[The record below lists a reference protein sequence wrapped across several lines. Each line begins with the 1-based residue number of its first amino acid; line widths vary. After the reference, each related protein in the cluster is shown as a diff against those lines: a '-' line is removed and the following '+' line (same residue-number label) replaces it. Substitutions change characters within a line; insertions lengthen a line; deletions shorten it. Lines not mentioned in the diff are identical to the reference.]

1 MEKGDIKTAF
11 EKITGMEYSQD
22 NIVKFMNGE
31 ITTKSEQ
38 ALNGYKEGQDMAV
51 DVIGDMVSG
60 IAAVGIYSLAV
71 AAAPF
76 SGGASIAS
84 NNYRNHTVRFDL
96 IVFFPKIALG
106 LR

>member
-1 MEKGDIKTAF
+1 
-11 EKITGMEYSQD
+11 
-22 NIVKFMNGE
+22 MNGE

-76 SGGASIAS
+76 SGGASIAAGAH
-84 NNYRNHTVRFDL
+84 RC
-96 IVFFPKIALG
+96 
-106 LR
+106 